1 MKKPMIRIHNSQTN
15 EIIDRQM
22 NDNEFTQYEKDIAD
36 ELKNKVKAEARVLA
50 KSDLLAKLGI
60 SAEEAALL
68 LS

>member
-1 MKKPMIRIHNSQTN
+1 
-15 EIIDRQM
+15 M